1 MSQKYADL
9 HVHTSASD
17 SVFSAERVLKVAKEA
32 GLAAVGI
39 CDHDSVDGIR
49 AAIEAEKKYDVEVI
63 PGIELSTEIGDM
75 EVHVLGYF
83 FEWENKQFQALLK
96 TIQQV
101 RRWRAEL
108 MVSKLRQFGFNM
120 DFQEVLRES
129 EGGSIGRPHIARVM
143 LRRGYVKD
151 NEEAFEK
158 YLKYGAPAYI
168 DKYEMSPEQAIY
180 QITRLKGIPVLA
192 HPKFSPFEE
201 DVLARFVKSGLK
213 GIEVYH
219 SRHSEA
225 EAKQYLGLAE
235 KYGLIATGGSDSHG
249 GDEDPIGCARV
260 PYEVVEKLKAERRKL
275 LFGE

>member
-17 SVFSAERVLKVAKEA
+17 SMFSAERVLKVAKEA

-49 AAIEAEKKYDVEVI
+49 AAVEVEDKYGVEVI

-83 FEWENKQFQALLK
+83 FEWENKQFRALLK

-101 RRWRAEL
+101 RLWRAEL
-108 MVSKLRQFGFNM
+108 MVSKLQQLGLNM

-151 NEEAFEK
+151 SEEAFGK
-158 YLKYGAPAYI
+158 YLKYGAPAYM

-180 QITRLKGIPVLA
+180 QITRLKGVPVLA
-192 HPKFSPFEE
+192 HPKFSPFGE
-201 DVLARFVKSGLK
+201 DVLANLVRVGLR

-225 EAKQYLGLAE
+225 ESKLYLDLAN
-235 KYGLIATGGSDSHG
+235 KYGLIVTGGSDSH

-260 PYEVVEKLKAERRKL
+260 PYESVERLKAERRKL

>member
-1 MSQKYADL
+1 VVSCARDR
-9 HVHTSASD
+9 A
-17 SVFSAERVLKVAKEA
+17 
-32 GLAAVGI
+32 LAAIAV

-49 AAIEAEKKYDVEVI
+49 AAIEAEGKYDVEVV

-75 EVHVLGYF
+75 EVHILGYF
-83 FEWENKQFQALLK
+83 YEWENKQFQALMK

-101 RRWRAEL
+101 RIWRAEL
-108 MVSKLRQFGFNM
+108 MVSKLRQLGFNM
-120 DFQEVLRES
+120 DFQEVLREA

-151 NEEAFEK
+151 NEEAFGK
-158 YLKYGAPAYI
+158 YLKYGAPAYV

-180 QITRLKGIPVLA
+180 QITRLKGVPVLA
-192 HPKFSPFEE
+192 HPKFSPFGE

-225 EAKQYLGLAE
+225 ESRQYLGLAE

-249 GDEDPIGCARV
+249 DEDPIGCARV
-260 PYEVVEKLKAERRKL
+260 PYEAVEKLKAERRKL